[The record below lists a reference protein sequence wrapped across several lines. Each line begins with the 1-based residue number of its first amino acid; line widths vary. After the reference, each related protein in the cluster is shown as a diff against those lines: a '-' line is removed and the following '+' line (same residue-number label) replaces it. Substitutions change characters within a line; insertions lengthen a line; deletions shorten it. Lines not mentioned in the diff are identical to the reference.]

1 MYKIRALSY
10 TSTSVSIQ
18 VYKIVNRKR
27 VIIRHIGTARN
38 EQEKSYLLALAD
50 DFINKASK
58 QLRLFENAHSLSIL
72 NLNHAEF
79 IGVYFTFFMS
89 SFVNLSYRWALIK

>member
-1 MYKIRALSY
+1 MYKIRAISY

-38 EQEKSYLLALAD
+38 EQEKTHLLSLAD
-50 DFINKASK
+50 DFINKVQATK
-58 QLRLFENAHSLSIL
+58 
-72 NLNHAEF
+72 F
-79 IGVYFTFFMS
+79 I
-89 SFVNLSYRWALIK
+89 